1 MALTGKGFFI
11 WRVAN
16 CEGGNPEAIA
26 AKAVAAGLSHVLLK
40 IADTRYPF
48 GFDKQNRDLV
58 RPVVVALHNR
68 GVQAWGWH
76 YVKGDDP
83 TGEAKV
89 AVERS
94 RALNLD
100 GYVIDAEGEYKTAGK
115 AAAARAY
122 MTDLRAGLPNM
133 LIALSSY
140 RYPSYHRELPW
151 AAFLEKCDLNM
162 PQVYWEQA
170 HNPDRQLERSAREF
184 ANMSLVGYQRPVV
197 PTGATY
203 GAGGWVA
210 TAEDQ
215 AVFYMKARELGML
228 AANSYSWDWA
238 TSAGNQ
244 HLWNAVARF
253 DWQADARPIAQP
265 LPVPQPQPVAQPVAP
280 VIQPQP
286 VAQPAPQPVA
296 QPAPQPAPQPA
307 LPSVLLQQ
315 WLAAANSANL
325 DALVALY
332 QANAGHVSAKR
343 MIFGA
348 PAIRQWYQQLL
359 GELLAGGRFTVV
371 DARGKDNSWAFEWRW
386 EKSGSAVQSGKDTLG
401 LRDGRIQYHYTNFSR
416 PGAAA

>member
-1 MALTGKGFFI
+1 M
-11 WRVAN
+11 AN

-48 GFDKQNRDLV
+48 GFDRQNRDLV
-58 RPVVVALHNR
+58 KPVVAALHNR

-100 GYVIDAEGEYKTAGK
+100 GYCIDAEGEYKSAGK
-115 AAAARAY
+115 VAAARAY

-170 HNPDRQLERSAREF
+170 HNPDRQLERCAREF
-184 ANMSLVGYQRPVV
+184 ANASLVGYQRPVV
-197 PTGATY
+197 PTGAAY

-253 DWQADARPIAQP
+253 DWQVDARPIAQP
-265 LPVPQPQPVAQPVAP
+265 LPVPEPVVQPVVPVAQPVAP
-280 VIQPQP
+280 VAQPQP
-286 VAQPAPQPVA
+286 VSQPAPQA
-296 QPAPQPAPQPA
+296 A

-348 PAIRQWYQQLL
+348 PAIRLWYQQLL
-359 GELLAGGRFTVV
+359 GELLAGGRFTVA

-386 EKSGSAVQSGKDTLG
+386 EKAGSAAQSGKDTLG
-401 LRDGRIQYHYTNFSR
+401 LRDGRIQYHYTTFSR
-416 PGAAA
+416 SGAAA

>member
-286 VAQPAPQPVA
+286 VAQPAPQP
-296 QPAPQPAPQPA
+296 A

>member
-1 MALTGKGFFI
+1 
-11 WRVAN
+11 
-16 CEGGNPEAIA
+16 
-26 AKAVAAGLSHVLLK
+26 
-40 IADTRYPF
+40 
-48 GFDKQNRDLV
+48 
-58 RPVVVALHNR
+58 
-68 GVQAWGWH
+68 
-76 YVKGDDP
+76 
-83 TGEAKV
+83 
-89 AVERS
+89 
-94 RALNLD
+94 
-100 GYVIDAEGEYKTAGK
+100 
-115 AAAARAY
+115 
-122 MTDLRAGLPNM
+122 
-133 LIALSSY
+133 
-140 RYPSYHRELPW
+140 
-151 AAFLEKCDLNM
+151 
-162 PQVYWEQA
+162 
-170 HNPDRQLERSAREF
+170 
-184 ANMSLVGYQRPVV
+184 MSLVGYQRPVV

-280 VIQPQP
+280 IIQ
-286 VAQPAPQPVA
+286 PQPVA

>member
-280 VIQPQP
+280 IIQPQP

>member
-280 VIQPQP
+280 IIQPQP
-286 VAQPAPQPVA
+286 VA
-296 QPAPQPAPQPA
+296 QPAPQPA

-359 GELLAGGRFTVV
+359 GDLLAGGRFTVV

>member
-280 VIQPQP
+280 IIQPQP
-286 VAQPAPQPVA
+286 VA
-296 QPAPQPAPQPA
+296 QPAPQPA

-332 QANAGHVSAKR
+332 QSNAGHVSAKR

>member
-286 VAQPAPQPVA
+286 VAQPAPQP
-296 QPAPQPAPQPA
+296 A

-332 QANAGHVSAKR
+332 QSNAGHVSAKR

>member
-170 HNPDRQLERSAREF
+170 HKPDRQLEPSAREF

-280 VIQPQP
+280 IIQ
-286 VAQPAPQPVA
+286 PQPVA

-307 LPSVLLQQ
+307 LPRGVLQQ

-359 GELLAGGRFTVV
+359 GDLLAGGRFTVV

>member
-228 AANSYSWDWA
+228 AANSWDWA

-265 LPVPQPQPVAQPVAP
+265 LPVPQPQPQPVAQPVAP

-296 QPAPQPAPQPA
+296 QPAPQPA
-307 LPSVLLQQ
+307 LPNVLLQQ

>member
-280 VIQPQP
+280 IIQPQP

-359 GELLAGGRFTVV
+359 GDLLAGGRFTVV

>member
-26 AKAVAAGLSHVLLK
+26 AKAAAAGLSHVLLK

-280 VIQPQP
+280 IIQ
-286 VAQPAPQPVA
+286 PQPVA

>member
-1 MALTGKGFFI
+1 MTLAGKGFFI

-48 GFDKQNRDLV
+48 GFDRQNRDIV
-58 RPVVVALHNR
+58 APVVAALHNR

-83 TGEAKV
+83 TGEARV
-89 AVERS
+89 AVDRS

-100 GYVIDAEGEYKTAGK
+100 GYCIDAEGEYKTAGK
-115 AAAARAY
+115 EAAARAY
-122 MTDLRAGLPNM
+122 MSDLRAGLPNM

-162 PQVYWEQA
+162 PQVYWEQS

-184 ANMSLVGYQRPVV
+184 ANVRLVGYERPVV
-197 PTGATY
+197 PTGAAY
-203 GAGGWVA
+203 GSGGWVA

-215 AVFYMKARELGML
+215 AVFYMKARELGMT

-253 DWQADARPIAQP
+253 DWRVAAQPIAQP
-265 LPVPQPQPVAQPVAP
+265 IPIPQPVVQPVVQPVAP
-280 VIQPQP
+280 VVQPQP
-286 VAQPAPQPVA
+286 IA
-296 QPAPQPAPQPA
+296 QPAPQPA

-332 QANAGHVSAKR
+332 QPNAGHVSAKR

-359 GELLAGGRFTVV
+359 GELLPGGRFTVV

-386 EKSGSAVQSGKDTLG
+386 EKAGSTAQTGKDTLG
-401 LRDGRIQYHYTNFSR
+401 LRDGRIQYHYTNFSK
-416 PGAAA
+416 PGAAL

>member
-48 GFDKQNRDLV
+48 GFDRQNRDLV
-58 RPVVVALHNR
+58 QPVVAALHNR

-286 VAQPAPQPVA
+286 VAQPAPQP
-296 QPAPQPAPQPA
+296 APQPA

>member
-26 AKAVAAGLSHVLLK
+26 AKAAAAGLSHVLLK

-280 VIQPQP
+280 IIQ
-286 VAQPAPQPVA
+286 PQPVA

-359 GELLAGGRFTVV
+359 GDLLAGGRFTVV

>member
-1 MALTGKGFFI
+1 M
-11 WRVAN
+11 AN

-48 GFDKQNRDLV
+48 GFDRQNRDLV
-58 RPVVVALHNR
+58 KPVVAALHNR

-100 GYVIDAEGEYKTAGK
+100 GYCIDAEGEYKSAGK
-115 AAAARAY
+115 VAAARAY

-170 HNPDRQLERSAREF
+170 HNPDRQLERCAREF
-184 ANMSLVGYQRPVV
+184 ANASLVGYQRPVV
-197 PTGATY
+197 PTGAAY

-253 DWQADARPIAQP
+253 DWQVDARPIAQP
-265 LPVPQPQPVAQPVAP
+265 LPVPEPVVQPVVPVAQPVAP
-280 VIQPQP
+280 VAQPQP
-286 VAQPAPQPVA
+286 VSQPAPQA
-296 QPAPQPAPQPA
+296 A

-348 PAIRQWYQQLL
+348 PAIRLWYQQLL
-359 GELLAGGRFTVV
+359 GELLAGGRFRVV

-386 EKSGSAVQSGKDTLG
+386 EKAGSAAQSGRDTLG
-401 LRDGRIQYHYTNFSR
+401 LRDGRIQYHYTTFFRS
-416 PGAAA
+416 GAAA

>member
-296 QPAPQPAPQPA
+296 QPAPQPA
-307 LPSVLLQQ
+307 LPNVLLQQ

-359 GELLAGGRFTVV
+359 GDLLAGGRFTVV